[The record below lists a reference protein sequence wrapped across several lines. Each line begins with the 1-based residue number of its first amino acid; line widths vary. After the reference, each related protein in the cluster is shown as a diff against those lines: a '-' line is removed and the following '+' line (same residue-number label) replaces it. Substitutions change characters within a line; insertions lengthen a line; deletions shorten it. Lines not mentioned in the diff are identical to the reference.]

1 MAISPPSGR
10 VRSFVKPRTICLHGP
25 ESTGKSSMAPR
36 LAKHFDSICIAE
48 FGRTYTETYGTDL
61 TMADLVIIARAH
73 DAKTIAAVAA
83 GNTPVILD
91 TDPLMTAV
99 WAEMLFGKRDPW
111 FDEWNNTAD
120 IYLLFDIDLPWEED
134 GTRFFGTPAKRRKF
148 FDLSRAILDK
158 RGVRW
163 AMVRGDG
170 SKRFLSALAAI
181 ERLSADETTH
191 PSGSG

>member
-1 MAISPPSGR
+1 
-10 VRSFVKPRTICLHGP
+10 
-25 ESTGKSSMAPR
+25 MAPR
-36 LAKHFDSICIAE
+36 LARHFDSICIAE

-73 DAKTIAAVAA
+73 DSKTIAAVAA